1 MWSLVKI
8 NFVIVLD
15 HSIPLFFSFT
25 PIVPRCYSIGGNT
38 DKDLIKGLVVVVWRS
53 QPDRARGARE
63 DTVWGHVILQF
74 VHFIYRNQVKRMNI
88 IKCA

>member
-1 MWSLVKI
+1 MWSLVKV

-38 DKDLIKGLVVVVWRS
+38 DKDLIKGLVVVVVVVVVVVGGRHKS
-53 QPDRARGARE
+53 IMLIFMGI
-63 DTVWGHVILQF
+63 IL
-74 VHFIYRNQVKRMNI
+74 
-88 IKCA
+88 